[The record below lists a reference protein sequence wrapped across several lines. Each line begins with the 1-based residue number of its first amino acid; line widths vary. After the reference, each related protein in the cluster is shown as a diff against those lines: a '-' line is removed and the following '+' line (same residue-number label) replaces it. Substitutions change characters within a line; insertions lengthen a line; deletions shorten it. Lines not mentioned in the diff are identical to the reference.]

1 MDMAMWHQNT
11 SLALRLE
18 MGWPIFKPV
27 NDCISFTAGRAVDFQ
42 QGLELG
48 RIAQILGKD
57 VIHSSWASGKAVKPA
72 AFCVAYRELLAVD
85 IIDRVVPFAAND
97 DDRVILVSTRSDE
110 HFAIDGRGSLVRVAG
125 KPKRLG
131 EGRKRAMK
139 RIKTVAST
147 LGGEMLASNRLV
159 PIGGTVAPEVPFETT
174 VRFG

>member
-1 MDMAMWHQNT
+1 M
-11 SLALRLE
+11 
-18 MGWPIFKPV
+18 
-27 NDCISFTAGRAVDFQ
+27 
-42 QGLELG
+42 
-48 RIAQILGKD
+48 
-57 VIHSSWASGKAVKPA
+57 
-72 AFCVAYRELLAVD
+72 
-85 IIDRVVPFAAND
+85 
-97 DDRVILVSTRSDE
+97 
-110 HFAIDGRGSLVRVAG
+110 RVAG